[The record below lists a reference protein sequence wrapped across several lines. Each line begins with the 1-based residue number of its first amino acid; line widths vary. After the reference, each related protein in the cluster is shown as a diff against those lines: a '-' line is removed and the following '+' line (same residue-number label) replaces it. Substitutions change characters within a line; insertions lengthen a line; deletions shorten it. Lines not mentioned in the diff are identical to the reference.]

1 MDIDDKTKT
10 EEIEISPEGPL
21 AALAFK
27 IVTDPFV

>member
-1 MDIDDKTKT
+1 MDIDDTEKT
-10 EEIEISPEGPL
+10 EEIDISVDSPL